1 MSSSQ
6 AKLFW
11 EALGQERGMHQ
22 CLNFASS
29 TLLGFQLLWQAHI
42 EKLARKQEGAKRE
55 NYFRVKRYKEGGE

>member
-1 MSSSQ
+1 MGSSQ

-29 TLLGFQLLWQAHI
+29 TLLGFQLLWQVHI

-55 NYFRVKRYKEGGE
+55 NLE